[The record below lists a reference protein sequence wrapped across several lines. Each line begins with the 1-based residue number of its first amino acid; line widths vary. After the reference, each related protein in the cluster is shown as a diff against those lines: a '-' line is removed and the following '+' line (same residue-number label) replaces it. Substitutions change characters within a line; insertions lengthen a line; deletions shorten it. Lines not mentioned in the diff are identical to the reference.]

1 MMGWL
6 EKVVMIEDYTEAV
19 PCIRQF
25 AVRRGHFYA
34 NQLWPCLINIGVTF
48 GSGTGNL
55 QSVNALIIQALK
67 TMAGSTR
74 VTF

>member
-19 PCIRQF
+19 PYIRQF
-25 AVRRGHFYA
+25 AVRRGHFYP
-34 NQLWPCLINIGVTF
+34 NQHPPCFIGIRVTF
-48 GSGTGNL
+48 ESGTGSL
-55 QSVNALIIQALK
+55 QSVNALTIQALK